1 MIQKLKTILRI
12 TPVRITFFVI
22 PVALV
27 LFLSDFQFFRLMEL
41 KTLDLRM
48 ASRGPLVP
56 GNETAIA
63 AIDEKSISELG
74 RWPWPRSTIAR
85 LVDLLK
91 KGGAKAIGFD
101 IVFSEPD
108 DRADLKTID
117 ALTAEM
123 KKSGVT
129 DSNVLNLL
137 QRQRASAGEDGI
149 LAASIQKAGNITLG
163 YFFHFSQQENEK
175 ELAHITQYRME
186 DHAARIV
193 NSRYSAVNS
202 LSGTSNDGYLPRA
215 FAPET
220 NISIL
225 AAAAQNS
232 GFFNTLPDS
241 DGSNRW
247 APLVVALGENYYS
260 SLAVSMVCSYLDFP
274 VLSLNLESYGA
285 NSIGIGE
292 KTIPTNESG
301 QLLINYLGPPR
312 TFPHYSVADI
322 LSGTIPPDTFRDKIV
337 LVGATAVGIYDLR
350 VTPFSSTFPGVEIHA
365 TVIDNILHE
374 NFLTHSSFIR
384 MIDVGAIIL
393 FGLIMGLLV
402 SRLRPISGMASAL
415 LIIAVFIAMNFLAFF
430 RFNVWLNLVYPLTTM
445 MMIYLGITIYHYFKE
460 EQEKK
465 KIRSAFQYYLTS
477 SVINEMLKN
486 PGKLKLGGDR
496 RNLTVLFSDI
506 RGFTTISEKMT
517 PEELIMLLNE
527 YLTAMTNQV
536 FYYDGLLDKYMGDAI
551 MAVFGAPLD
560 QPDHARR
567 ACLTALAMMRELRRL
582 QNKWEAEGRPVFDI
596 GIGINSGEMVVGNMG
611 SAMRFD
617 YTVMGDMVNLGSR
630 LEGANKEYGTNIII
644 SEFTYNHV
652 KDTICCREIDSVRVK
667 GKTRPVRIFELLGE
681 KKDEPGY
688 QNLIKVFATGL
699 TLYRDGKWDDA
710 IAAFQD
716 ACKIKHDDFVSTT
729 YIERCKTLKQ
739 HPPAHPWN
747 GVFVM
752 TKK

>member
-716 ACKIKHDDFVSTT
+716 ACKIRHDDFVSTT

>member
-149 LAASIQKAGNITLG
+149 LAASIQKASNITLG

-644 SEFTYNHV
+644 SELTYNHV

>member
-149 LAASIQKAGNITLG
+149 LAASIQKASNITLG

-739 HPPAHPWN
+739 HPPAHPWD

>member
-688 QNLIKVFATGL
+688 QNLIEVFDTGL
-699 TLYRDGKWDDA
+699 TLYREGKWDDA

>member
-1 MIQKLKTILRI
+1 MIQKLKTILRV

-22 PVALV
+22 LVALF

-48 ASRGPLVP
+48 VSRGPLVP
-56 GNETAIA
+56 GHETAIA

-108 DRADLKTID
+108 QGTYLKTID

-137 QRQRASAGEDGI
+137 QRQRTSADTDTV
-149 LAASIQKAGNITLG
+149 LATAIQQAGNITLG
-163 YFFHFSQQENEK
+163 YFFHFSLSENQK
-175 ELAHITQYRME
+175 ELAHITKHRTE
-186 DHAARIV
+186 DHVARIE
-193 NSRYSAVNS
+193 NSRYSMINS
-202 LSGTSNDGYLPRA
+202 SSGKPNDGYLPRA

-225 AAAAQNS
+225 TSAAQNS

-247 APLVVALGENYYS
+247 APLVVTLGENYYS
-260 SLAVSMVCSYLDFP
+260 SLPVSMICSYLDFP

-322 LSGTIPPDTFRDKIV
+322 LSGKIPPDTFRDKIV

-374 NFLTHSSFIR
+374 NFLTHSSFVR

-393 FGLIMGLLV
+393 FGLIMGLPV
-402 SRLRPISGMASAL
+402 SRLRPISGMATAL

-430 RFNVWLNLVYPLTTM
+430 RFNVWLNLVYPLITM

-465 KIRSAFQYYLTS
+465 KIRGAFQYYLTS

-582 QNKWEAEGRPVFDI
+582 QNKWKAEGRPIFDI

-688 QNLIKVFATGL
+688 QNLIEVFDTGL
-699 TLYRDGKWDDA
+699 TLYREGKWDDA

-716 ACKIKHDDFVSTT
+716 ACKIKHDDFVSTM
-729 YIERCKTLKQ
+729 YIERCKNLKQ
-739 HPPAHPWN
+739 HPPALPWD

-752 TKK
+752 TRK

>member
-247 APLVVALGENYYS
+247 APLVVALGENYNS
-260 SLAVSMVCSYLDFP
+260 SLAVSMDCSYLDFP

-739 HPPAHPWN
+739 HPPAHPWD

>member
-175 ELAHITQYRME
+175 ELAHITQYRTE

>member
-1 MIQKLKTILRI
+1 
-12 TPVRITFFVI
+12 
-22 PVALV
+22 
-27 LFLSDFQFFRLMEL
+27 
-41 KTLDLRM
+41 M

-739 HPPAHPWN
+739 HPPAHPWD

>member
-1 MIQKLKTILRI
+1 MNQKLKTILRV
-12 TPVRITFFVI
+12 TPARITFFVI
-22 PVALV
+22 LVALV

-56 GNETAIA
+56 GHETAIA

-91 KGGAKAIGFD
+91 KGGAKTIGFD

-108 DRADLKTID
+108 HGAYLKTID
-117 ALTAEM
+117 MLTAEM

-137 QRQRASAGEDGI
+137 QRQRTSADTDTT
-149 LAASIQKAGNITLG
+149 LATSIQQAGNITLG

-193 NSRYSAVNS
+193 NSRYSVVNS
-202 LSGTSNDGYLPRA
+202 LSGTPNDGYLPRA
-215 FAPET
+215 FAPEN

-225 AAAAQNS
+225 TSAAQNS

-260 SLAVSMVCSYLDFP
+260 SLAVSMICSYLDFP

-322 LSGTIPPDTFRDKIV
+322 LSGKIPPDTFRDKIV
-337 LVGATAVGIYDLR
+337 LVGATAVGVYDLR
-350 VTPFSSTFPGVEIHA
+350 VTPFSSIFPGVEIHA

-384 MIDVGAIIL
+384 MIDVGTIIL

-430 RFNVWLNLVYPLTTM
+430 RFNVWLNLVYPLITM

-465 KIRSAFQYYLTS
+465 KIRGAFQYYLTS

-582 QNKWEAEGRPVFDI
+582 QNKWKAEGRPVFDI

-630 LEGANKEYGTNIII
+630 LESANKEYGTNIII

-681 KKDEPGY
+681 KKDEPDY
-688 QNLIKVFATGL
+688 QNLIKAFATGL
-699 TLYRDGKWDDA
+699 TLYREGKWDDA
-710 IAAFQD
+710 IAAFQT
-716 ACKIKHDDFVSTT
+716 ACKIKHDDFVSTM
-729 YIERCKTLKQ
+729 YIERCKNLKQ
-739 HPPAHPWN
+739 HPPTPPWD

-752 TKK
+752 TRK

>member
-716 ACKIKHDDFVSTT
+716 ACKIKHDDFVSTM
-729 YIERCKTLKQ
+729 YIE
-739 HPPAHPWN
+739 
-747 GVFVM
+747 
-752 TKK
+752 

>member
-430 RFNVWLNLVYPLTTM
+430 RLNVWLNLVYPLTTM

-667 GKTRPVRIFELLGE
+667 GKN
-681 KKDEPGY
+681 
-688 QNLIKVFATGL
+688 Q
-699 TLYRDGKWDDA
+699 
-710 IAAFQD
+710 
-716 ACKIKHDDFVSTT
+716 ACKNF
-729 YIERCKTLKQ
+729 
-739 HPPAHPWN
+739 
-747 GVFVM
+747 
-752 TKK
+752 

>member
-322 LSGTIPPDTFRDKIV
+322 LSGKIPPDTFRDKIV

-739 HPPAHPWN
+739 HPPAHPWD

>member
-163 YFFHFSQQENEK
+163 YFFHFSQQDNEK

>member
-123 KKSGVT
+123 KKSGVAN
-129 DSNVLNLL
+129 SNVLNLL

-739 HPPAHPWN
+739 HPPAHPWD

>member
-739 HPPAHPWN
+739 HPPAHPWD

>member
-1 MIQKLKTILRI
+1 MIQKLKTILRV
-12 TPVRITFFVI
+12 TPARITFFVI
-22 PVALV
+22 LVALF

-48 ASRGPLVP
+48 VSRGPLVP
-56 GNETAIA
+56 GHETAIA

-108 DRADLKTID
+108 QGTYLKTID

-137 QRQRASAGEDGI
+137 QRQRTSADTDTV
-149 LAASIQKAGNITLG
+149 LATAIQQAGNITLG
-163 YFFHFSQQENEK
+163 YFFHFSLSENQK
-175 ELAHITQYRME
+175 ELAHITKHRTE
-186 DHAARIV
+186 DHVARIE
-193 NSRYSAVNS
+193 NSRYSMINS
-202 LSGTSNDGYLPRA
+202 SSGKPNDGYLPRA

-225 AAAAQNS
+225 TSAAQNS

-247 APLVVALGENYYS
+247 APLVVTLGENYYS
-260 SLAVSMVCSYLDFP
+260 SLPVSMICSYLDFP

-322 LSGTIPPDTFRDKIV
+322 LSGKIPPDTFRDKIV

-374 NFLTHSSFIR
+374 NFLTHSSFVR

-393 FGLIMGLLV
+393 FGLIMGLPV
-402 SRLRPISGMASAL
+402 SRLRPISGMATAL

-430 RFNVWLNLVYPLTTM
+430 RFNVWLNLVYPLITM

-465 KIRSAFQYYLTS
+465 KIRGAFQYYLTS

-582 QNKWEAEGRPVFDI
+582 QNKWKAEGRPIFDI

-688 QNLIKVFATGL
+688 QNLIEVFDTGL
-699 TLYRDGKWDDA
+699 TLYREGKWDDA

-716 ACKIKHDDFVSTT
+716 ACKIKHDDFVSTM
-729 YIERCKTLKQ
+729 YIERCKNLKQ
-739 HPPAHPWN
+739 HPPALPWD

-752 TKK
+752 TRK

>member
-465 KIRSAFQYYLTS
+465 KIRGAFQYYLTS

-739 HPPAHPWN
+739 HPPAHPWD